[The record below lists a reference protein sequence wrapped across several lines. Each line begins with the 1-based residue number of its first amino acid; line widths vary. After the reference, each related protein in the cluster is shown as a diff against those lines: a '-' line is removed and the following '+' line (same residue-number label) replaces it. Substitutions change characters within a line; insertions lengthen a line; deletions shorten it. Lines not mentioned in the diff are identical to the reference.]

1 MAYPTWRP
9 TSASEPERSF
19 TVRWRSGGRA
29 VATGATTDR
38 PRQWLRASQKAA
50 LTFDDGRR
58 DIIPL

>member
-1 MAYPTWRP
+1 
-9 TSASEPERSF
+9 
-19 TVRWRSGGRA
+19 VNDRSGGRA

-58 DIIPL
+58 DVIPL